1 MIRRPP
7 RSTRTDTLFPY
18 TTLFRSEYA
27 PSFAPSAP
35 PQQQVAN
42 GAIYQASYGYA
53 PLTSGA
59 RASMVGDILTI
70 ALVERTQASKSNSAT
85 TDRAGKIGLSPPA
98 TGPLSLFSSSDVNMG
113 GYQDFKGKG
122 EAEPSNRIS
131 GEIQSETRR
140 EGKGLDSKVRIHG

>member
-1 MIRRPP
+1 MKSAFCALASLVLLSACMGGGSGPAH
-7 RSTRTDTLFPY
+7 SA
-18 TTLFRSEYA
+18 EYA

-85 TDRAGKIGLSPPA
+85 TDRAGKIGLSHPA
-98 TGPLSLFSSSDVNMG
+98 TGPWSLFSSRDVNMG
-113 GYQDFKGKG
+113 GDKDFTGKG
-122 EAEPSNRIS
+122 RSDEHK
-131 GEIQSETRR
+131 SEL
-140 EGKGLDSKVRIHG
+140 K

>member
-1 MIRRPP
+1 MYSVLFFFFSSRRRHTSCALVTGVQTCALPI
-7 RSTRTDTLFPY
+7 Y
-18 TTLFRSEYA
+18 
-27 PSFAPSAP
+27 
-35 PQQQVAN
+35 

-98 TGPLSLFSSSDVNMG
+98 TGPLSLFSSSDVNLG
-113 GYQDFKGKG
+113 GDQDLQGKG
-122 EAEPSNRIS
+122 EAEQYNRLS
-131 GEIQSETRR
+131 GELTDRKR
-140 EGKGLDSKVRIHG
+140 VV

>member
-1 MIRRPP
+1 M
-7 RSTRTDTLFPY
+7 STRSSDPAMKSAFCALASLVLLSACMGGGSGPAH
-18 TTLFRSEYA
+18 SAEYA

-70 ALVERTQASKSNSAT
+70 ALVERRSEEHTSELQ
-85 TDRAGKIGLSPPA
+85 
-98 TGPLSLFSSSDVNMG
+98 PLM
-113 GYQDFKGKG
+113 
-122 EAEPSNRIS
+122 P
-131 GEIQSETRR
+131 
-140 EGKGLDSKVRIHG
+140 

>member
-1 MIRRPP
+1 MGGGSGPAH
-7 RSTRTDTLFPY
+7 SA
-18 TTLFRSEYA
+18 EYA

-98 TGPLSLFSSSDVNMG
+98 TGPLSLFSSSDVNRSEEHTSELQSLM
-113 GYQDFKGKG
+113 
-122 EAEPSNRIS
+122 RIS
-131 GEIQSETRR
+131 YAVFCLKKKKKTQTHLSEHT
-140 EGKGLDSKVRIHG
+140 HNTHNY